1 MRSMLEVSKEDYNN
15 LIDQANALAVAMR
28 KSNIDK
34 DDPIHQSAI
43 ELCESLIHIWEKRSE

>member
-1 MRSMLEVSKEDYNN
+1 MLEVSKEDYNN